1 MPANNRYKLQ
11 VRFGD
16 DLLEAG
22 FTAVPN
28 LFLNNYRDLG
38 ISDGAALWIV
48 HLLKFRW
55 TEDNPYP
62 RRSSIPM
69 NANKD
74 TQKRYAR
81 QLRNL
86 GLLFTK
92 RIYWSKED
100 APPNPHLVGTIRALE
115 YDLTSL
121 FHNLVR
127 ISRWRSEGRPLDDFE
142 IEIPPEIVEKVASG
156 HFHHV
161 PKKWQRLCEEYVV
174 TTGDGTEELE
184 GENRTVEQ
192 ETGLQGENRTAVLE
206 SENHPLAA
214 GGLEGENRTVV
225 LGGDFQ
231 PVENHPHSNK
241 DTSSNKIHQI
251 PEKDEQQQN
260 TWPPSAD
267 VVVPIDELK
276 DVQLHD
282 DQVIVNYDGNNSHL
296 VVTSIADAVRSELRR
311 RHSDPF
317 YEAEIYYSVDHALG
331 EGPDDWTD
339 EELARI
345 RCKQAL
351 ERKLGERYARL
362 GAFALDEALQ
372 QYFSPQFTI
381 EVLKDK
387 PASELERIEDWVAY
401 VRQQKNLT
409 NPAGFLRTSIQSGEM
424 PPSSGARTTDDGLPL
439 SSSSVAGRDVPSL
452 TRRRRGLVEGV
463 PSGDLPKD
471 QKPGPVQDPEALDPE
486 IPGVGMTPRDLWETA
501 LDELQLQM
509 PRATFD
515 AWLKNTSIARVE
527 NNHLVVAVRNS
538 QAVDW
543 LEHRLNPKVCQTL
556 AGILGRP
563 VMVEYEVAM
572 AAKDHE
578 NNRKTIRTAVR

>member
-69 NANKD
+69 NANQD

-81 QLRNL
+81 QLRHL
-86 GLLFTK
+86 GLLFTR

-142 IEIPPEIVEKVASG
+142 IEIPQEIVEKVASG

-161 PKKWQRLCEEYVV
+161 PKKWERLCEEYVV
-174 TTGDGTEELE
+174 ATGDGTEELE

-192 ETGLQGENRTAVLE
+192 ETELQGENRTVVLE
-206 SENHPLAA
+206 SENHPLEA

-231 PVENHPHSNK
+231 PVENHPHNNK
-241 DTSSNKIHQI
+241 DTYSNKRQQTL
-251 PEKDEQQQN
+251 EENEQQQN
-260 TWPPSAD
+260 TRPPSAD

-276 DVQLHD
+276 DIQLHD

-311 RHSDPF
+311 QRSDPF
-317 YEAEIYYSVDHALG
+317 YEAEIYYSVEHALG

-345 RCKQAL
+345 RRKQAL

-362 GAFALDEALQ
+362 GAFALEEALQ
-372 QYFSPQFTI
+372 QYFSPEFTAEI
-381 EVLKDK
+381 LKDK
-387 PASELERIEDWVAY
+387 PASELERIESWVTY
-401 VRQQKNLT
+401 VRRQKNLT

-424 PPSSGARTTDDGLPL
+424 PPGSNLEFLNSESEIRN
-439 SSSSVAGRDVPSL
+439 
-452 TRRRRGLVEGV
+452 
-463 PSGDLPKD
+463 PKSEIRNP
-471 QKPGPVQDPEALDPE
+471 KSEAPDPE
-486 IPGVGMTPRDLWETA
+486 IPGVGMTPLDLWKIV

-527 NNHLVVAVRNS
+527 DNHLVVTVRNS

-572 AAKDHE
+572 AAKDQE
-578 NNRKTIRTAVR
+578 NNRKTIRTTVR